1 MVPCNRCRRCKAGHT
16 NFCEHYDQVGFTRG
30 GGYGEYVV
38 VPRHVVHRLPDSVSL
53 GAAVLVEPA
62 SCVVRGLE
70 RGRPR
75 PGETIGVIGIG
86 TLGSLAVT
94 LARLYAP
101 GALVAYGLRPEELRF
116 AERLG
121 ADASVH
127 VGEEDAAAETRRI
140 VGDGLDLVL
149 ETAGAPEAV
158 ELATRLIRPGGRV
171 VLLGL
176 AGEGRMLELPSDRI
190 TFGDMDVIGSFS
202 YTTSDWSHVVDLLT
216 RGLVDFDPLI
226 THRFPAER
234 FEDAFDVMD
243 ARAGWWRRCYSSTA
257 SPTALSSEA
266 AVVSISVSI
275 AGLGGFG
282 VAVADTVEHGL
293 VEAQRLLGEIL
304 RACERRAKHTA
315 EQGADVRQELV
326 VATLEDHLV
335 EPNVGLDVRLHVG
348 AGGLRHAREGRLELR
363 DLVGPGA
370 RRCERRHG
378 GLDQAPGLEDV
389 R

>member
-1 MVPCNRCRRCKAGHT
+1 MKAVVIERPNEVAFVEIDTPSPGPGELLVRSHAAGVCRTDLEIVHGALTDPRWVTFPVVPGHEWSGTVAEVGPGVTDFEPGTRVVCEGMVPCNRCRRCKAGHT

-101 GALVAYGLRPEELRF
+101 GALVAYGLRAEELAF

-158 ELATRLIRPGGRV
+158 ELATRLVRPGGRV

-216 RGLVDFDPLI
+216 RGLVDFDPLV

-243 ARAGWWRRCYSSTA
+243 ARRG
-257 SPTALSSEA
+257 
-266 AVVSISVSI
+266 VVAKV
-275 AGLGGFG
+275 LL
-282 VAVADTVEHGL
+282 EHG
-293 VEAQRLLGEIL
+293 
-304 RACERRAKHTA
+304 
-315 EQGADVRQELV
+315 
-326 VATLEDHLV
+326 
-335 EPNVGLDVRLHVG
+335 
-348 AGGLRHAREGRLELR
+348 
-363 DLVGPGA
+363 
-370 RRCERRHG
+370 
-378 GLDQAPGLEDV
+378 
-389 R
+389 